1 MASGGEE
8 IWVGVETLTVTWPND
23 MKLFSPII
31 FAVKVGGTQRS
42 THLKLCMND
51 ICIDKVEIR
60 ENSSELMLFNY
71 ENIDLLSVG
80 TNIRVEIIGFDI
92 DTDEEFSNAYKNYYI
107 STPTLA
113 ESVYYT
119 FKALQNILEN
129 GGYDTSEADGLSSL
143 INILEEI

>member
-8 IWVGVETLTVTWPND
+8 IWSGNETLTVTWPND
-23 MKLFSPII
+23 IKLFSPIT
-31 FAVKVGGTQRS
+31 FAVQIGGSQRS
-42 THLKLCMND
+42 THLKLCIND
-51 ICIDKVEIR
+51 ICIDQVKVRDGEI
-60 ENSSELMLFNY
+60 MLFNY

-80 TNIRVEIIGFDI
+80 KGIRVQIIGFDI
-92 DTDEEFSNAYKNYYI
+92 DTGEEFSNADKSYYI

-129 GGYDTSEADGLSSL
+129 GGYDTSEATGLFSL

>member
-8 IWVGVETLTVTWPND
+8 IWSGNETLTVTWPND
-23 MKLFSPII
+23 IKLFSPIT
-31 FAVKVGGTQRS
+31 FAVRIGGSQRS
-42 THLKLCMND
+42 THLKLCIND
-51 ICIDKVEIR
+51 ICIDKVKVRDGEI
-60 ENSSELMLFNY
+60 MLFNY

-80 TNIRVEIIGFDI
+80 KGMRVQVIGFDI
-92 DTDEEFSNAYKNYYI
+92 DTDEEFSNADKSYYI

-129 GGYDTSEADGLSSL
+129 GGYDTSEATGLFSL

>member
-31 FAVKVGGTQRS
+31 FAVQVGGTQRS

-60 ENSSELMLFNY
+60 EGELMLFNY
-71 ENIDLLSVG
+71 ENINLLSVETG
-80 TNIRVEIIGFDI
+80 IRVEIIGFDI
-92 DTDEEFSNAYKNYYI
+92 DTGEEFSHAYKTYYI

-113 ESVYYT
+113 ESIYCT

>member
-8 IWVGVETLTVTWPND
+8 IWIGVETLTVTWPND

-31 FAVKVGGTQRS
+31 FAVQVGGTQRS

-51 ICIDKVEIR
+51 ICIDKVEIT
-60 ENSSELMLFNY
+60 EGELMLFNY
-71 ENIDLLSVG
+71 ENIDLLSVE
-80 TNIRVEIIGFDI
+80 TSIKVEIIGFDI
-92 DTDEEFSNAYKNYYI
+92 DTDEEFSNTYKTYYI
-107 STPTLA
+107 SMPTLA
-113 ESVYYT
+113 ESIYCT

-129 GGYDTSEADGLSSL
+129 GGYDTSEATGLFSL

>member
-31 FAVKVGGTQRS
+31 FAVQVGGTQRS

-60 ENSSELMLFNY
+60 EGELMLFNY
-71 ENIDLLSVG
+71 ENINLLSVETG
-80 TNIRVEIIGFDI
+80 ISVEIIGFDI
-92 DTDEEFSNAYKNYYI
+92 DTGEEFSHAYKNYYI

-113 ESVYYT
+113 ESVYCI
-119 FKALQNILEN
+119 FRALQGILEN
-129 GGYDTSEADGLSSL
+129 GGYDTSEATGLFSL

>member
-1 MASGGEE
+1 MASGGGE
-8 IWVGVETLTVTWPND
+8 IWIGIEKLTVTWPND

-31 FAVKVGGTQRS
+31 FAVQVGGTQRS
-42 THLKLCMND
+42 THLKLCIND
-51 ICIDKVEIR
+51 VCIDKVEIR
-60 ENSSELMLFNY
+60 EGELMLFNY

-80 TNIRVEIIGFDI
+80 RGMRVEIIGFDI
-92 DTDEEFSNAYKNYYI
+92 DTDEEFSNVYKNYYI

-129 GGYDTSEADGLSSL
+129 GGYDTSEATGLFSL
-143 INILEEI
+143 INILEGI

>member
-31 FAVKVGGTQRS
+31 FAVQVGGTPRS
-42 THLKLCMND
+42 THLKLYING
-51 ICIDKVEIR
+51 ICIDKIATR
-60 ENSSELMLFNY
+60 EDSSELILFNY
-71 ENIDLLSVG
+71 ENINLLSVE
-80 TNIRVEIIGFDI
+80 TEISVEIIGFDI
-92 DTDEEFSNAYKNYYI
+92 DTGEEFSHAYKNYYI

-119 FKALQNILEN
+119 FKTLQNILEN

>member
-8 IWVGVETLTVTWPND
+8 IWSGNETLTVTWPND
-23 MKLFSPII
+23 IKLFSPII
-31 FAVKVGGTQRS
+31 FAVRIGGSQRS
-42 THLKLCMND
+42 THLKLCIND
-51 ICIDKVEIR
+51 ICIDKVKVR
-60 ENSSELMLFNY
+60 EDSSELLLFNY

-80 TNIRVEIIGFDI
+80 EGMRVQIIGFDI
-92 DTDEEFSNAYKNYYI
+92 DTDEEFSNANKTYYI

-129 GGYDTSEADGLSSL
+129 GGYDTSEATGLLSL
-143 INILEEI
+143 IDILEEI

>member
-31 FAVKVGGTQRS
+31 FAVQVGGTQRS

-60 ENSSELMLFNY
+60 EGELMLFNY
-71 ENIDLLSVG
+71 ENINLLSVETG
-80 TNIRVEIIGFDI
+80 IRVEIIGFDI
-92 DTDEEFSNAYKNYYI
+92 DTGEEFSHAYKNYYI

-113 ESVYYT
+113 ESIYCT

-129 GGYDTSEADGLSSL
+129 GGYDTSEATGLFSL